1 MYRSVKPFIY
11 VTAILLV
18 GLFVADCFDRNQAS
32 ALTPLAQEAAVATEA
47 AETVETSMPAVE
59 VDDHSDHGAHD
70 DHSGKARAGELHGD
84 EPQPGI
90 LANLVTLLA
99 LILLQAV
106 LGFDNLLYISLESRR
121 APADKQKIC
130 LLYTSPSPRD
140 LSTSRMP
147 SSA

>member
-59 VDDHSDHGAHD
+59 VVIIQTMGLTMTIRVRPA
-70 DHSGKARAGELHGD
+70 
-84 EPQPGI
+84 
-90 LANLVTLLA
+90 
-99 LILLQAV
+99 
-106 LGFDNLLYISLESRR
+106 LESCTVMNR
-121 APADKQKIC
+121 
-130 LLYTSPSPRD
+130 
-140 LSTSRMP
+140 SREFLRT
-147 SSA
+147 